1 MKKRKCLPVQDE
13 KGVLVKVLP
22 PFVPP
27 CLSVENVSGFLPL
40 LFARLAFSSTDRD
53 RCPLNW
59 TVWFL
64 RFRVIAGCREKKTKQ
79 KERQHR
85 CIDSVSVA
93 FKKEKKKKL
102 QDYGFRLFT
111 AVGFYPIT
119 LFS

>member
-1 MKKRKCLPVQDE
+1 MSSPAA
-13 KGVLVKVLP
+13 VK
-22 PFVPP
+22 
-27 CLSVENVSGFLPL
+27 
-40 LFARLAFSSTDRD
+40 
-53 RCPLNW
+53 
-59 TVWFL
+59 
-64 RFRVIAGCREKKTKQ
+64 KKTKQ

-119 LFS
+119 LFSEGALESAAIGLAAGHVSATLHMIFG

>member
-64 RFRVIAGCREKKTKQ
+64 RFRVIAGCREKKNKTKR
-79 KERQHR
+79 KAT
-85 CIDSVSVA
+85 SVYRLC
-93 FKKEKKKKL
+93 ECCKKKL